1 MAINHK
7 KDILGPTSRTNLED
21 QPRMIYKREGET
33 PLEALERYRQKHKEL
48 NDLPMTY
55 AGRLDPM
62 AHGQLLCLVGTACK
76 EKDKYNKLDKIYE
89 FEILL
94 GIHTD
99 TYDILGMIDKT
110 DIRYFERNEI
120 ENIDKEIMKFVG
132 KKEQKYPPFSSK
144 TINGKS
150 MFDLAKR
157 GKLSAD
163 NIPSH
168 EIEIYSIEKVSSS
181 RIVGREL
188 EMDILNRI
196 KKVKGDFRQDA
207 ISRLWSENLESN
219 LDRVFEI
226 VKFRARV
233 SSGTYIRSLVH
244 ELSQMINIPLCTYS
258 IYRKDI
264 VLV

>member
-1 MAINHK
+1 
-7 KDILGPTSRTNLED
+7 
-21 QPRMIYKREGET
+21 MIYKREGET

-150 MFDLAKR
+150 MFDLVKR
-157 GKLSAD
+157 GELNPH

-168 EIEIYSIEKVSSS
+168 KIKIYSMEKVGSS

-188 EMDILNRI
+188 EANILKRI
-196 KKVKGDFRQDA
+196 GKVKGDFRQNS
-207 ISRLWSENLESN
+207 ISRLWTRNLEDN

-226 VKFRARV
+226 LKFRAKV
-233 SSGTYIRSLVH
+233 SSGTYVRSLVH
-244 ELSQMINIPLCTYS
+244 ELSVKLNIPMCTFS
-258 IYRKDI
+258 IFRSDI
-264 VLV
+264 VLI